1 MGLECI
7 CSQSKE
13 VSLGYNWLGVFIGS
27 TECLST
33 LRVFRVLSVID
44 HCTGCAVLI
53 ACRVS
58 PLQKVA
64 LARRGHF
71 DCGGSKVA
79 VAVVVVVVLL
89 LLLLLYFLLL
99 LL

>member
-1 MGLECI
+1 MHLFAVERGISWIQL
-7 CSQSKE
+7 
-13 VSLGYNWLGVFIGS
+13 VGSLHWL

-64 LARRGHF
+64 LAHRGHF

-79 VAVVVVVVLL
+79 VAVVVVVALL
-89 LLLLLYFLLL
+89 LLFLLL